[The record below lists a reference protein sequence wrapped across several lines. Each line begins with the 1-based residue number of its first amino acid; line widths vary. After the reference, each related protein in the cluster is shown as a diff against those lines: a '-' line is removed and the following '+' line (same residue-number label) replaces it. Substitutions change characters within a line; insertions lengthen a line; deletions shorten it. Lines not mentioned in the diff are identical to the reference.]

1 MSAIFQGLRKLFS
14 KLRGRYIDEKELDN
28 ILKDLQRTL
37 IESDVN
43 VNLATS
49 LAERIREKVLE
60 AKIPTGVS
68 IDTIVMRVLYEE
80 LVKFLGEKRYSLNIQ
95 PGKRNVIVLIGL
107 QGSGKT
113 TTAAKLAFWLK
124 RRGLNVGLICA
135 DTYRPAAYDQLKQLA
150 EQISV
155 KFYGDQKERDP
166 IKIIEKGLKELR
178 NIDVI
183 IVDTAGRHKEEKGLM
198 KEMQEIVDKF
208 KPNEVLLVIDGL
220 IGQRAYDQA
229 KAFKE
234 AVGEIGGIIVTK
246 LDGSARGGGALSAA
260 VAAGA
265 PIKFIGT
272 GEHIEEFEPYD
283 PPTFVCRILGLPDKT
298 FLEEL
303 LQAVPEKLLMKTAKD
318 LTLKDLRD
326 YYENMLK
333 KEGGVLGKLKEM
345 FSGISERE
353 IRKNIG
359 RTLALLKALNEDEL
373 YNVELLKNPERI
385 DRIARGSGV
394 DRTYVKK
401 FIKQFHYLRK
411 LVNTMMRQR
420 GLRKEEALKQI
431 MEQGFDPRTLT
442 RITQKKIGA

>member
-28 ILKDLQRTL
+28 ILKNLQRTL